1 MGVSLIISW
10 DSVKTIIQINSP
22 LTTCTNMEYGENL
35 GLFMCSAEDNNLLA
49 TLEHNA
55 RCGEKPSQKDVPYN
69 SNVSSVTV
77 R

>member
-1 MGVSLIISW
+1 MHKHGVW
-10 DSVKTIIQINSP
+10 GK
-22 LTTCTNMEYGENL
+22 L
-35 GLFMCSAEDNNLLA
+35 GLVMCSAEDDNLLA